1 LGCWIQSSRNKKIL
15 ILQRRRQQLD
25 ILGELYSDLQG
36 DGTAR
41 LEFTRKAYHL
51 LPEIESPFILDIGC
65 GQGIPTLELAKLSQ
79 GKIIGLDTSQSDLD
93 QLSKKISEEGL
104 SQQVQVING
113 SMLDMNFPN
122 ESFDVIWS
130 EGSINIIGFERGLQE
145 WRRFIKSSGF
155 LVVHEMTWLRPDPPQ
170 EIIDR
175 WRPVYPGIRTAPEY
189 TTLISDHGYI
199 LIDHFLLPEDTWWRD
214 YYGPLEARIAN
225 LRNKYLMDRQAQKQ
239 LDQEQAEVDLFKRYS
254 HWYGSAFYLM
264 QKIHKS

>member
-1 LGCWIQSSRNKKIL
+1 LRLNIL
-15 ILQRRRQQLD
+15 S
-25 ILGELYSDLQG
+25 ELYSHIQNE
-36 DGTAR
+36 GTAR
-41 LEFTRKAYHL
+41 LEFTHKAYHL
-51 LPEIESPFILDIGC
+51 LPEMESPLILDIGC

-93 QLSKKISEEGL
+93 QLSKKISEAGL
-104 SQQVQVING
+104 SQRVQVVNG
-113 SMLDMNFPN
+113 SMLDMNFPD

-175 WRPVYPGIRTAPEY
+175 WRPIYPGIRSAQEY
-189 TTLISDHGYI
+189 ATLIPDYGYI

-214 YYGPLEARIAN
+214 YYGPLQARIAN
-225 LRNKYLMDRQAQKQ
+225 LRNKYLTDRQVQKL
-239 LDQEQAEVDLFKRYS
+239 LDQEQSEVDLFKRHS
-254 HWYGSAFYLM
+254 RWYGSGFYLM
-264 QKIHKS
+264 QKIYKS